1 MSPVPR
7 TGAFVCVV
15 AALGLLSAPHFAA
28 QDVERRASERLRAL
42 QAEAEQ
48 LLAAEKTLLVEL
60 RRLEVERSI
69 RLEEQRDAEARLA
82 AVTGELQRITV
93 HLEALEQ
100 AHARQVPELSARLVE
115 IYKLGS
121 GGYLRLLLNVD
132 DLREMGRAYR
142 TVAALASVDRER
154 VRAHQSTLTSLRE
167 ARREI
172 ETRQT
177 SAAAL
182 RAEAR
187 AAAAAAAQALEAR
200 SALVARID
208 AQRDLNAQLAG
219 ELDVARTKLADTLST
234 LSPGAPPALPFRPF
248 RGALDW
254 PVAGRPVARF
264 GTVPPSS
271 AGAAARRNGIDIA
284 AADGSVAHAVHE
296 GTVAFAGPFTGFGT
310 LVIVDHGARAY
321 TLYGYLASLA
331 VTKGARVEK
340 GAAVGT
346 VGRPPAG
353 GAPALY
359 FEVRIDGQPTDPL
372 QWLKPRLVRTP

>member
-1 MSPVPR
+1 MWLATSHP
-7 TGAFVCVV
+7 
-15 AALGLLSAPHFAA
+15 AA
-28 QDVERRASERLRAL
+28 QDAGERVTERLRAL

-48 LLAAEKTLLVEL
+48 LLAAEKTLLIEL

-69 RLEEQRDAEARLA
+69 RLEEQRAAEARLA
-82 AVTGELQRITV
+82 AVNRELETTTA
-93 HLEALEQ
+93 HLDALAQ
-100 AHARQVPELSARLVE
+100 SHDQQVPELSGRLVE

-121 GGYLRLLLNVD
+121 GGYLRLLLNVED
-132 DLREMGRAYR
+132 IREMGRAYR
-142 TVAALASVDRER
+142 TVAALASLDRER

-172 ETRQT
+172 EARQQ

-182 RAEAR
+182 QAEAR
-187 AAAAAAAQALEAR
+187 AAAAKAAQALEAR
-200 SALVARID
+200 GALVARID

-219 ELDVARTKLADTLST
+219 ELDAARTKLSDTLSS
-234 LSPGAPPALPFRPF
+234 LSPGAAPALPFRPV

-254 PVAGRPVARF
+254 PVAGRPITRF
-264 GTVPPSS
+264 GAAPSS
-271 AGAAARRNGIDIA
+271 RYGTAVPRNGIDIA
-284 AADGSVAHAVHE
+284 AADGSGAHAVHE

-310 LVIVDHGARAY
+310 LVIVDHGDRAY
-321 TLYGYLASLA
+321 TLYGYLASAA

-340 GAAVGT
+340 GAPVGT

-359 FEVRIDGQPTDPL
+359 FEVRIDGKATDPL
-372 QWLKPRLVRTP
+372 QWLKPRLARTP

>member
-1 MSPVPR
+1 MSAIPVLLL
-7 TGAFVCVV
+7 
-15 AALGLLSAPHFAA
+15 AADIAA
-28 QDVERRASERLRAL
+28 QDAQRRASERLRAL

-60 RRLEVERSI
+60 RRLEVERAI
-69 RLEEQRDAEARLA
+69 RLEEQRDAQARLA
-82 AVTGELQRITV
+82 AVTGELQTTTA
-93 HLEALEQ
+93 HLEALERS
-100 AHARQVPELSARLVE
+100 HALQVPELSARLVE

-132 DLREMGRAYR
+132 DIREMGRAYR
-142 TVAALASVDRER
+142 TVAALASLDRER
-154 VRAHQSTLTSLRE
+154 VRAHQSTLSSLRE

-172 ETRQT
+172 EARQQ
-177 SAAAL
+177 SAVAL
-182 RAEAR
+182 QAEAR
-187 AAAAAAAQALEAR
+187 AAAAAAQQALETRA
-200 SALVARID
+200 ALVARID

-219 ELDVARTKLADTLST
+219 ELDAARTKLADTVSS
-234 LSPGAPPALPFRPF
+234 LSPGASPSLPFRPF

-254 PVAGRPVARF
+254 PVAGRPVSRF
-264 GTVPPSS
+264 GVAPSGT
-271 AGAAARRNGIDIA
+271 AVTRNGIDIA
-284 AADGSVAHAVHE
+284 AAEGSPARAVHE

-310 LVIVDHGARAY
+310 LAIVDHGDRAY

-340 GAAVGT
+340 GATVGT

-359 FEVRIDGQPTDPL
+359 FEVRIDGKPTDPL